1 MPFFIGK
8 FYNFVLN
15 RRTIAWPSAFDHT
28 GIKWG
33 TIQVFTDDLMG
44 CRIGIGKPA
53 GSLLNLHIFW
63 IRCERKRYDPLV
75 AELLFHF
82 AEINAAL
89 VDTCR
94 CTGFEAVHLNTKLLQ
109 TVGQIICC
117 LQPVWT
123 GMRADITVNASC
135 LQVGSGTQYNGL
147 AAVYS
152 ARIGLNARY
161 RTIFHKDIDDFTLP
175 DLQVILVFQCLS
187 HGIAVFVLICLGAQG
202 MNGRPFR
209 FIQHL

>member
-1 MPFFIGK
+1 
-8 FYNFVLN
+8 
-15 RRTIAWPSAFDHT
+15 
-28 GIKWG
+28 
-33 TIQVFTDDLMG
+33 MG

-117 LQPVWT
+117 LQSVWT

-152 ARIGLNARY
+152 TRIGLNARY

-175 DLQVILVFQCLS
+175 DLQVLLVFQRLS